1 MQTCGPN
8 VARSSKFSR
17 GARHPD
23 FHMKS
28 EVLKVLVIS
37 FNVKNHYVDKTYLQ
51 AESTQWG
58 ITWQPVL
65 DAEM

>member
-1 MQTCGPN
+1 
-8 VARSSKFSR
+8 
-17 GARHPD
+17 
-23 FHMKS
+23 MKS